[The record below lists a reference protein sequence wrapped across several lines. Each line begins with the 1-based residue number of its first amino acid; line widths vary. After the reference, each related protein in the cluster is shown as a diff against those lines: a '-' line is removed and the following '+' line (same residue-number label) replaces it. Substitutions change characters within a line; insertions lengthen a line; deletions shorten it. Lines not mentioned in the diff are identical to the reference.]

1 MYSYDDAG
9 LFDVE
14 AGLSPDFD
22 AQWSDRC
29 QDAIA
34 SLRRR
39 ISEGE
44 LGFATLPERDPLDL
58 ITWAEGRR
66 AEGWTDQIVIGIGG
80 SSLGTRAVLEAMGPA
95 WQAAMRT
102 HFAENLDPVTLHA
115 ILRQVNLQTTLLVV
129 VTKSGSTIETMSQL
143 WILYDALVEAVGQA
157 QADRQVIAITDP
169 ERGSL
174 RSLATER
181 GWETFDVPPNVGGR
195 FSVLSPVSLV
205 PLALAGYDIDG
216 LLSGARRCLD
226 GSDASWMQL
235 ARIAAQHVALGDQGY
250 GQLVMMAYADRLNAL
265 VDWFRQLW
273 AESLGKARDRN
284 GARVHTGITPI
295 KAIGAIDQHSQV
307 QLYME
312 GPNDKQIIF
321 VETRSHSTDLTI
333 PASPSLPEALSHLQG
348 RSLAEILHAEALG
361 TRAALARAGR
371 PTACWSLESTGAA
384 SVGGFLM
391 AWMFITALA
400 GELLDIDAFDQPGVE
415 LGKKI
420 AHGLLGHP
428 EHGALAGDVAPV
440 TFDGTPESWAA
451 GR

>member
-1 MYSYDDAG
+1 MYIYDDAG

-22 AQWSDRC
+22 ALWSDRC
-29 QDAIA
+29 QDAIT

-39 ISEGE
+39 ISSGE
-44 LGFATLPERDPLDL
+44 LGFASLPERDPIEI

-95 WQAAMRT
+95 WRAAVRT

-115 ILRQVNLQTTLLVV
+115 ILEQVDLQKTLLVV

-143 WILYDALVEAVGQA
+143 WILYDALVKTVGRA

-169 ERGSL
+169 QKGSL
-174 RSLATER
+174 RALARER
-181 GWETFDVPPNVGGR
+181 GWESFEVPANVGGR

-205 PLALAGYDIDG
+205 PLALAGYDVDG
-216 LLSGARRCLD
+216 LLGGARRCLD
-226 GSDASWMQL
+226 GGDEAWMGL

-250 GQLVMMAYADRLNAL
+250 GQLVMMAYGDRLNAL
-265 VDWFRQLW
+265 IDWFRQLW
-273 AESLGKARDRN
+273 AESLGKARDRR
-284 GARVHTGITPI
+284 GARVNTGITPI

-312 GPNDKQIIF
+312 GPNDKQIVF
-321 VETRSHSTDLTI
+321 VETRSHSIDLTI
-333 PASPSLPEALSHLQG
+333 PASPPLPAPLSHLQG
-348 RSLAEILHAEALG
+348 RSLSEILQAEAQG

-371 PTACWSLESTGAA
+371 PTACWRLESTGAA
-384 SVGGFLM
+384 SVGGFLA

-428 EHGALAGDVAPV
+428 EHGALAGETVPPPGDDAS
-440 TFDGTPESWAA
+440 DSWTA
-451 GR
+451 RR